1 MAQRHHHNNAEHYML
16 LFATKHSDEYQN
28 KDQGRVQK
36 ETSGLSLSF
45 DILFNTLTRNL
56 QTIKNSVDP

>member
-1 MAQRHHHNNAEHYML
+1 ML